1 METLRK
7 VFTGIIEGCRALV
20 SFLRGENKAL
30 AKKLL
35 ACAILMFI
43 AVCTFMT
50 LCALRK
56 AKKEASK

>member
-1 METLRK
+1 VETVRK
-7 VFTGIIEGCRALV
+7 VFTGVIEGCKALV
-20 SFLRGENKAL
+20 SLLRGENKAL

-50 LCALRK
+50 LCALHK
-56 AKKEASK
+56 AKKEAAE